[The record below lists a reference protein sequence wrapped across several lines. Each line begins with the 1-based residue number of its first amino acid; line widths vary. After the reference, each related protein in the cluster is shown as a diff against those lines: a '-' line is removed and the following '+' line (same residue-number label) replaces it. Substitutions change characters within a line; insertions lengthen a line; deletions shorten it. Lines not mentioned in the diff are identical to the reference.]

1 MMKTILRIVAGITA
15 FISSLAI
22 LFNSD
27 CKTLSFDSEGGGRAI
42 RPICFPDSSGVIPGW
57 LGGSLILIFALA
69 VFPWQKFSKLFDNLD
84 SAVNSPR
91 PKIETSE
98 PIRNPADDIS
108 EAELTALPAPM
119 AGSGYPKTKGW
130 NLDPSK
136 KFYERYWDGHHWTFQ
151 TRSKDWKKQ
160 AKAQKLQVKAQSNN
174 QVSPT
179 PKELITP
186 SVAITPP
193 PPTAQNLSTE
203 LTTLSDLFSKGLLS
217 EEEFKNAKKQILG

>member
-1 MMKTILRIVAGITA
+1 MIKTILRMIVGISAT
-15 FISSLAI
+15 ISSIAI
-22 LFNSD
+22 FLNSN
-27 CKTLSFDSEGGGRAI
+27 CKTLSFDGQGGGRAI
-42 RPICFPDSSGVIPGW
+42 RPICFPDSSGAIPGW
-57 LGGSLILIFALA
+57 LGGSLILIFGLA

-91 PKIETSE
+91 PKIETPK

-108 EAELTALPAPM
+108 EAELTVLPAPM
-119 AGSGYPKTKGW
+119 SGSGYPKTKGW
-130 NLDPSK
+130 NLDPTK

-160 AKAQKLQVKAQSNN
+160 AKSQKLEVKAQSNN
-174 QVSPT
+174 QVSPK
-179 PKELITP
+179 PKEPITP

-193 PPTAQNLSTE
+193 PPNAQNLSTE

>member
-1 MMKTILRIVAGITA
+1 M
-15 FISSLAI
+15 LAAIWSALI
-22 LFNSD
+22 LFDSE
-27 CKTLSFDSEGGGRAI
+27 CKTLSFSGQGGGRATKVT
-42 RPICFPDSSGVIPGW
+42 CFDDATGAIPGW

-69 VFPWQKFSKLFDNLD
+69 VFPWQKVSKLFDNLD

-91 PKIETSE
+91 PKIETPE

-108 EAELTALPAPM
+108 EAELAALPAPM

-151 TRSKDWKKQ
+151 TRSKYWKKQ
-160 AKAQKLQVKAQSNN
+160 AKSQKLALKAQSNN
-174 QVSPT
+174 QVSPK
-179 PKELITP
+179 PKEPNTS

-193 PPTAQNLSTE
+193 PTNAQNLSTE